1 MYKINFNFVIIFIIL
16 FELVLYLKKIH
27 IYITCIKVYYDPTR
41 MKVFGKNNW
50 GLFDVVL
57 GIPYFQ
63 MYNFELTTKIKV
75 T

>member
-1 MYKINFNFVIIFIIL
+1 M
-16 FELVLYLKKIH
+16 
-27 IYITCIKVYYDPTR
+27 YITCIKVYYDPTK

-63 MYNFELTTKIKV
+63 MYNFEQTTKIKV